1 MALYR
6 RNATPYDIENCAVTT
21 PYPAASTAAAWSPP
35 PQAPA
40 SIQNYQAIHT
50 HTEPRLP
57 NVSTSSL
64 PPRPPKPIRV
74 YPEYAPQ
81 PNPTEVHLNIPR
93 AF

>member
-6 RNATPYDIENCAVTT
+6 RDAAPYDIENWAVNT
-21 PYPAASTAAAWSPP
+21 PYSTASTATAWSPP

-40 SIQNYQAIHT
+40 SIQNYQATHSHT
-50 HTEPRLP
+50 HTQP
-57 NVSTSSL
+57 NVITSSL

-74 YPEYAPQ
+74 YPEYTPQ